1 MLCFDMYSAVVGEE
15 CWCSCACHTDMEVC
29 LVVLSATSTCCVG
42 FSIYHK
48 GRVPVDP
55 VHVTTLHC
63 WLGFC
68 VQIVRTSFFT
78 MCMLSSHSSLLSSH
92 SSLSRFFNCHFL
104 AQCVW
109 WWDVLSDHV
118 FVSHKNVSSNFCKA
132 LTMIDSCGQNV
143 SLAAA
148 NCMSFSLCV
157 CSVAIQASQ
166 DSSIAT
172 FQLRVSLV
180 RDACDWQQSATVAW
194 LLHTT
199 LPIQN
204 TLGLCIYVLLHM
216 YSSACSMRILCHMYS
231 AYTWACV
238 HITHQSAL
246 QILMCQ
252 STQLIIM
259 TELFQSCY

>member
-1 MLCFDMYSAVVGEE
+1 MFWVIMS
-15 CWCSCACHTDMEVC
+15 
-29 LVVLSATSTCCVG
+29 
-42 FSIYHK
+42 
-48 GRVPVDP
+48 
-55 VHVTTLHC
+55 
-63 WLGFC
+63 
-68 VQIVRTSFFT
+68 
-78 MCMLSSHSSLLSSH
+78 
-92 SSLSRFFNCHFL
+92 
-104 AQCVW
+104 
-109 WWDVLSDHV
+109 
-118 FVSHKNVSSNFCKA
+118 VSHKNVSSNFCKA
-132 LTMIDSCGQNV
+132 LTKINPCGQNV
-143 SLAAA
+143 SPAAA
-148 NCMSFSLCV
+148 NCMSLFTMCMLSSHCP
-157 CSVAIQASQ
+157 

-172 FQLRVSLV
+172 FQLSVFLV